1 MRRRTLVRGAAV
13 FGAAVALTAGT
24 ALPAAA
30 HGSHGSPGSHGSRDY
45 VALGDSYTS
54 GPAIPVQVDA
64 NCARSSSNYPS
75 LVTARLRRTTL
86 TDVSCAG
93 ATTTQMWQAQGT
105 NPPQLDAVTKG
116 ADLVS
121 LQIGGNDIGFGTII
135 GTCAYVAA
143 GAPTGSPCRAYYNA
157 TGTDRLEAAIA
168 QTAPKIAAVLAD
180 IHKRAPRA
188 DVVVVGYPD
197 LLPDSG
203 VGCRPAVPF
212 ADGDFA
218 YLRDTE
224 KKLNTMLAQQARA
237 AHATYVDTYTPTIG
251 HDMCTA
257 TGVRW
262 IEPLTPASPAAP
274 AHPNALGEQAMAAA
288 VLDRLLCVRQAG

>member
-1 MRRRTLVRGAAV
+1 MRRRTLVRGTAA
-13 FGAAVALTAGT
+13 FGAAIALTAGT

-30 HGSHGSPGSHGSRDY
+30 HSSQGSHGSRGY

-64 NCARSSSNYPS
+64 NCARSSSNYPN
-75 LVTARLRRTTL
+75 LVTAQLRRAAL

-116 ADLVS
+116 TDLVT

-135 GTCAYVAA
+135 GTCAHVAA
-143 GAPTGSPCRAYYNA
+143 TAPTGSPCRAYYNA
-157 TGTDRLEAAIA
+157 SGTDQLEASIA

-180 IHKRAPRA
+180 IHQRAPRA

-237 AHATYVDTYTPTIG
+237 AHAGYVDTYTPTIG
-251 HDMCTA
+251 HDMCTDP
-257 TGVRW
+257 GVRW

-274 AHPNALGEQAMAAA
+274 AHPNALGEQAMAGA

>member
-30 HGSHGSPGSHGSRDY
+30 HGSPGSHGSRDY

-105 NPPQLDAVTKG
+105 NPPQLDAVTKV

-257 TGVRW
+257 PGVRW

-288 VLDRLLCVRQAG
+288 VLDRLTCVRQAG

>member
-30 HGSHGSPGSHGSRDY
+30 HGSHGSHDARGY

-75 LVTARLRRTTL
+75 LVTAQLRRTTL

-105 NPPQLDAVTKG
+105 NPPQLDAVTKST
-116 ADLVS
+116 DLVS

-135 GTCAYVAA
+135 GTCA
-143 GAPTGSPCRAYYNA
+143 
-157 TGTDRLEAAIA
+157 
-168 QTAPKIAAVLAD
+168 
-180 IHKRAPRA
+180 
-188 DVVVVGYPD
+188 
-197 LLPDSG
+197 
-203 VGCRPAVPF
+203 
-212 ADGDFA
+212 
-218 YLRDTE
+218 
-224 KKLNTMLAQQARA
+224 
-237 AHATYVDTYTPTIG
+237 
-251 HDMCTA
+251 
-257 TGVRW
+257 
-262 IEPLTPASPAAP
+262 
-274 AHPNALGEQAMAAA
+274 
-288 VLDRLLCVRQAG
+288 

>member
-13 FGAAVALTAGT
+13 LGAAVALAAGT

-30 HGSHGSPGSHGSRDY
+30 HGSQGSHGSHDTRDY

-116 ADLVS
+116 TDLVS

-143 GAPTGSPCRAYYNA
+143 SAPTGSPCRAYYNA

-168 QTAPKIAAVLAD
+168 ETVPKITAVLAD

-224 KKLNTMLAQQARA
+224 KKLNAMLARQARA

-257 TGVRW
+257 PGVRW